1 MTRLKAK
8 AEFSLH
14 KMGYQPYK
22 NGNLWKKTFGF
33 SLIVAK
39 FTTDKIVFRGY
50 SNSNGETFSYKAVA
64 TLIADFMPV
73 KDVREEIAHAECNL
87 GIDCT
92 TSCQYVDWGYYDP
105 EELDIYE
112 LSLIKGLEK
121 EKTK

>member
-8 AEFSLH
+8 AEYCLH

-22 NGNLWKKTFGF
+22 NGRLWKKTFGF
-33 SLIVAK
+33 SLIVAEI
-39 FTTDKIVFRGY
+39 TTDKIVFRGY
-50 SNSNGETFSYKAVA
+50 SISNGETLSDQSVSIP
-64 TLIADFMPV
+64 IADFMPV
-73 KDVREEIAHAECNL
+73 EDVREEIARAECNL

-112 LSLIKGLEK
+112 LRLIKELEK
-121 EKTK
+121 EETK